1 MFRFETQQG
10 HSITFMGRTFNFH
23 SDSLHPRYKWILAN
37 SEGKLTKAFMRVK
50 PVMDSFPIH
59 IKKSFL
65 KKPHTKFIITLNL
78 LFSPK
83 LFYYV

>member
-1 MFRFETQQG
+1 MIRACLSAGLQVKNVQVETQQG

-37 SEGKLTKAFMRVK
+37 SEGKLTKAFMRVAC
-50 PVMDSFPIH
+50 
-59 IKKSFL
+59 IK
-65 KKPHTKFIITLNL
+65 TLNL

-83 LFYYV
+83 LFCYE